1 MAPFLLIHCIHDIMD
16 WDAGVLMWI
25 RDNLSCGF
33 LDAVMPVISK
43 ICTADIIWFIAALL
57 MIRDRRTRKAGTV
70 LLLALV
76 ISILIANIILKPAV
90 GRIRP
95 YDALDV
101 PIIVSPS
108 SEYSFPSG
116 HTGSSAAASA
126 AMLRELP
133 LKIGI
138 PAVILASLIAF
149 SRMYLG
155 VHYPTDI
162 IGGALS
168 GVLIS
173 YVSNWIVD
181 LLYKRFGTEKQ
192 AL

>member
-33 LDAVMPVISK
+33 LDAVMPVISR
-43 ICTADIIWFIAALL
+43 ICTADIIWFITALL

-108 SEYSFPSG
+108 S
-116 HTGSSAAASA
+116 
-126 AMLRELP
+126 
-133 LKIGI
+133 
-138 PAVILASLIAF
+138 
-149 SRMYLG
+149 
-155 VHYPTDI
+155 D
-162 IGGALS
+162 
-168 GVLIS
+168 
-173 YVSNWIVD
+173 
-181 LLYKRFGTEKQ
+181 
-192 AL
+192 

>member
-1 MAPFLLIHCIHDIMD
+1 MD

-33 LDAVMPVISK
+33 LDAVMPVISR
-43 ICTADIIWFIAALL
+43 ICTADIIWFIAVLL

-76 ISILIANIILKPAV
+76 ISILIVNIILKPAV

-116 HTGSSAAASA
+116 HTTGVTVMASVLLLSGYRKA
-126 AMLRELP
+126 GYGMS
-133 LKIGI
+133 
-138 PAVILASLIAF
+138 VFVVMVMF
-149 SRMYLG
+149 SRMYLFM
-155 VHYPTDI
+155 HYPTDI
-162 IGGALS
+162 MGGILAGIASVAFAFAVLEIYEIGRSEGN
-168 GVLIS
+168 GV
-173 YVSNWIVD
+173 
-181 LLYKRFGTEKQ
+181 R
-192 AL
+192 